1 MYPQYIASMLLANN
15 VYNCRLNEPYLL
27 GISLIEWD
35 INLLYYAHVVTIRF
49 PDTDTSLLM
58 LDQRLAK

>member
-1 MYPQYIASMLLANN
+1 MLLANS
-15 VYNCRLNEPYLL
+15 VYDCRLNEPHLL

-35 INLLYYAHVVTIRF
+35 INLLYYAHMVTIRF

-58 LDQRLAK
+58 LDRRLAK